1 MRLARARWALALAQL
16 LLLLAA
22 AAASQVTFSVSEA
35 EQQYLNA
42 LHAPEAMALAKDL
55 QHVFLELDVDA
66 DGELSDLE
74 LSAHEADGTLLAA
87 ERTLAHAFDLD
98 NSGTLSQAEL
108 MLAPHTLHMLE
119 MHVGVGAQAEAQF
132 VELVPAARSRQ
143 TAEARMAA
151 AAFDGFEQ
159 PTPMRRLKNRRAPV
173 AEWGEDQSFSELSS
187 WSSEQPADGA
197 VPPQDAAPAS
207 DAAATPG
214 VISAPRTPGQT
225 RRARGGKRG
234 AAPLPVSLFGVP
246 SVADEECVMC
256 QYFVQRIQNDIA
268 SRLDAAPGASQTE
281 PPMGGAG
288 LQGSAVAAQQAL
300 KVRNTNRELQRRP
313 GGRGIVRVVSEDILS
328 RLCAVDRMPQL
339 FAPYCSGFGE
349 SNTLNAVRK
358 ALFFNIPTVEV
369 CSQAAL
375 CRDDSYINTNAAVH
389 ATKTSL
395 FLNGQR
401 GICGMLG
408 GARDRPNSR
417 EGMLLNAVCAAHG
430 VVFGEMIQQ

>member
-1 MRLARARWALALAQL
+1 MLAQL
-16 LLLLAA
+16 LLLLCA

-42 LHAPEAMALAKDL
+42 LHAPEARPLAQAL
-55 QHVFLELDVDA
+55 QQVFLELDVNA
-66 DGELSDLE
+66 DGELSAEE
-74 LSAHEADGTLLAA
+74 LAAHEASGQLLAA

-98 NSGTLSQAEL
+98 NSGSLSQAEL
-108 MLAPHTLHMLE
+108 TLAPRTLHMLE
-119 MHVGVGAQAEAQF
+119 MHVGLGAQVASQAQF

-143 TAEARMAA
+143 SREAAMAA
-151 AAFDGFEQ
+151 AAFDGFDQ
-159 PTPMRRLKNRRAPV
+159 HTPMRRLKNRRAPV
-173 AEWGEDQSFSELSS
+173 PEWADDQSFSELSS
-187 WSSEQPADGA
+187 WSSELPADGA
-197 VPPQDAAPAS
+197 MPPQDASASS
-207 DAAATPG
+207 DASATPG
-214 VISAPRTPGQT
+214 VITAPRIPGET
-225 RRARGGKRG
+225 RRARVGKRG

-268 SRLDAAPGASQTE
+268 ARLDAAPGTSQVE

-369 CSQAAL
+369 CGQAAL

-408 GARDRPNSR
+408 GARDRPSSR

-430 VVFGEMIQQ
+430 VVFGETIQK